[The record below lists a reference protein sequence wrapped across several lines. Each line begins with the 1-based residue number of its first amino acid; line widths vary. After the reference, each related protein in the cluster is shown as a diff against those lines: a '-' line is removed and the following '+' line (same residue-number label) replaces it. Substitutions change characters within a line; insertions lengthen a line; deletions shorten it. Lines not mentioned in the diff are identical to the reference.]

1 MRLTAAYCILVC
13 CMMDVSAAP
22 GGSSLGG
29 VYAMK
34 RAGENSDYAFEFEE
48 NGGDYQE
55 FGNGDGT
62 FEEREAEGG
71 NFASFGDYSYA
82 IPKYDDNGFDYFN

>member
-1 MRLTAAYCILVC
+1 
-13 CMMDVSAAP
+13 MMDVSAAP

-55 FGNGDGT
+55 FV
-62 FEEREAEGG
+62 FVVFLVQFFFSIFQILF
-71 NFASFGDYSYA
+71 FAFMLISKFLLKDSFL
-82 IPKYDDNGFDYFN
+82 K